1 MEEIPVEYRNIHEL
15 YKCYMSFIK
24 EGGLFLETNRRYEMG
39 HSLALS
45 VLLPNAI
52 EPLIVS
58 GKVAWITP
66 LGAQSAN
73 PQGVG
78 VAFIDDKHHVRERI
92 ETMLG
97 PMLNS
102 SEPTFTM

>member
-1 MEEIPVEYRNIHEL
+1 MEELVLEFNNVHVL
-15 YKCYMSFIK
+15 YKSYMSFIK
-24 EGGLFLETNRRYEMG
+24 EGGLFVVTNRTYDLG

-45 VLLPNAI
+45 VLLPGAI
-52 EPLIVS
+52 EPLSVS
-58 GKVAWITP
+58 GRVCWLTP
-66 LGAQSAN
+66 PASHSSA

-78 VAFIDDKHHVRERI
+78 VAFIDDKHHLKDRI

-102 SEPTFTM
+102 GEATYTM

>member
-1 MEEIPVEYRNIHEL
+1 MEELVLEFNNVHAL

-24 EGGLFLETNRRYEMG
+24 EGGLFVVTNRKYEMG
-39 HSLALS
+39 HSLALN

-52 EPLIVS
+52 EPIVVT
-58 GKVAWITP
+58 GRVCWVTP
-66 LGAQSAN
+66 PASHSSA

-78 VAFIDDKHHVRERI
+78 VAFIDDKHQLKDRI
-92 ETMLG
+92 ETILG

-102 SEPTFTM
+102 AEPTYTL